1 MFELLEAE
9 DMHEVLID
17 EAATQGFGAALLP
30 VLKEKFP
37 CGAVIF
43 LHGDLGAGKT
53 TFVRGILR
61 ELGFLGAVKS
71 PTYTLMEPYELDDL
85 EVYHFDL
92 YRLRSPQELEFVG
105 FDEIFSGPG
114 LKLLEWPEQGQS
126 WLPSPDVDVYLELY
140 RPSDDEDFQRKVS
153 VRFART

>member
-1 MFELLEAE
+1 MLEAE
-9 DMHEVLID
+9 DMYEVLID

-30 VLKEKFP
+30 VIKEKLL

-61 ELGFLGAVKS
+61 GLGFLGAVKS

-92 YRLRSPQELEFVG
+92 YRLQSPQELEFVG

-114 LKLLEWPEQGQS
+114 LKLLEWPERGRS

-140 RPSDDEDFQRKVS
+140 RPSNDDDFQRKVK